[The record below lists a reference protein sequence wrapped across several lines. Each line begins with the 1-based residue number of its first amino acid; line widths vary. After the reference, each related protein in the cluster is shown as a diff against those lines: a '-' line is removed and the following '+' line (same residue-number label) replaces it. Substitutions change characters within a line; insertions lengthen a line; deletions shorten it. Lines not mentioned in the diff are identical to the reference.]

1 VSGPVTAATLA
12 TALAC
17 ALVGGV
23 FFAFSSFVMPALG
36 RLRPEEGIVAMQ
48 SINRVAVTPAFMA
61 AFLGTALACVAM
73 AGWAVISWGEDAAPW
88 VVAGSALYLI
98 GSIGLTAA
106 YHVPRNDALE
116 AVDPGDDDAPSR
128 WARYLAEWTRWN
140 HVRTAASVAG
150 AAAFVVAAQ
159 AG

>member
-1 VSGPVTAATLA
+1 MSGPVTAAALA

-17 ALVGGV
+17 ALVGGA
-23 FFAFSSFVMPALG
+23 FFAFSALVMPALG
-36 RLRPEEGIVAMQ
+36 RLRPQEGIVAMQ
-48 SINRVAVTPAFMA
+48 SINRVALTPAFMA
-61 AFLGTALACVAM
+61 AFLGTAVACVAM
-73 AGWAVISWGEDAAPW
+73 AGWAVVSWGEDAAPW
-88 VVAGSALYLI
+88 VVAGAALYLI
-98 GSIGLTAA
+98 GVIGLTGA

-116 AVDPGDDDAPSR
+116 AVDPGDADSASR

-140 HVRTAASVAG
+140 HVRAAAALAG